1 MCGSVCEQISS
12 WFQVNP
18 IIMVVGTVMI
28 ALTMFRLARRGR
40 WLVIFAMIAGWIV
53 VATLVMRIL
62 P

>member
-1 MCGSVCEQISS
+1 
-12 WFQVNP
+12 
-18 IIMVVGTVMI
+18 MVVGTVMI

-62 P
+62 PS